1 MQGRIHLT
9 PTTYLSLSHFLDTFL
24 IHLYPTVFNC
34 QQQWGKKK
42 KQKLF
47 FFFFLRAL
55 TSFLPCVL
63 PFTGYP

>member
-42 KQKLF
+42 NKQKL
-47 FFFFLRAL
+47 FFFLRAL
-55 TSFLPCVL
+55 TSFPPCVL